1 MRMSGWVVL
10 CGLVWTGC
18 GGEAA
23 PPRPQTTLA
32 DVEAL
37 LADPAASVHVP
48 FEVEATGAVDAAL
61 TGDLF
66 LGPEGAARLE
76 ASGTFAGR
84 DVDVRMVSDGE
95 RLVWSGAPEPVPAPD
110 GLRDALV
117 VGLTRMGVLHNIARL
132 TAGAP
137 PDRMEGGVRDWVVV
151 SPDTAGLAPGPDLT
165 GEGLPLAITVDGV
178 PSGAFRL
185 VFDETGRLPRLRRQ
199 GVDFPTGRMEVTERY
214 PTVALQA
221 RFPEGHF
228 ALPSGGGQGDGESDG
243 VGAGP
248 GGAGG

>member
-1 MRMSGWVVL
+1 MRMRGWVIVG
-10 CGLVWTGC
+10 GLVWWGC

-23 PPRPQTTLA
+23 PPPSQPSLE

-37 LADPAASVHVP
+37 LSNPSTSVHVP
-48 FEVEATGAVDAAL
+48 FEVEASGVVEAAL
-61 TGDLF
+61 AGDLF

-76 ASGTFAGR
+76 ARGTFAGQ
-84 DVDVRMVSDGE
+84 DVDVMAVSDGD
-95 RLVWSGAPEPVPAPD
+95 RLIWSGATEPVPAPE

-117 VGLTRMGVLHNIARL
+117 VGLTRMGILHNLARL

-137 PDRMEGGVRDWVVV
+137 PDRMEGGVREWVVV
-151 SPDTAGLAPGPDLT
+151 SPDTSGAAPPAGLS
-165 GEGLPLAITVDGV
+165 GEGLALAIAVDGV

-185 VFDETGRLPRLRRQ
+185 TFDETGRVPRIRRQ
-199 GVDFPTGRMEVTERY
+199 GVDFPDGRMEVTERY

-228 ALPSGGGQGDGESDG
+228 ELPSEVPDRR
-243 VGAGP
+243 
-248 GGAGG
+248 